1 MNFLNQALLWGLAA
15 VSLPVVI
22 HLLNRRRFRK
32 VPWAAMRF
40 LKVSVEQNQRR
51 MKLEDWILLLVR
63 CAMIALLAF
72 LMSYRSQDDD
82 DSGSL
87 VKRAHSYCP
96 MTNAACQVD
105 LEIPTPLYLVPIVN
119 SNWSKL

>member
-72 LMSYRSQDDD
+72 LMARPVME
-82 DSGSL
+82 G
-87 VKRAHSYCP
+87 
-96 MTNAACQVD
+96 
-105 LEIPTPLYLVPIVN
+105 
-119 SNWSKL
+119 